1 MRAAVK
7 DLYGDAVAEQTR
19 VLYGGST
26 KPSNI
31 AEIMGM
37 ADIDGALIGGAAL
50 DADSYADMVT
60 ITAEVYA

>member
-1 MRAAVK
+1 VAALCAPRSK
-7 DLYGDAVAEQTR
+7 ISTAKSVAEQTR

-60 ITAEVYA
+60 